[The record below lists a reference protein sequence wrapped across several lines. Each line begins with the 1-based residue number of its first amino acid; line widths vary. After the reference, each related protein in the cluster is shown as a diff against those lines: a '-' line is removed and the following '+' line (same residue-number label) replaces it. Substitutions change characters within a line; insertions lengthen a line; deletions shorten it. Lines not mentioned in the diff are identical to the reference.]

1 MWRLHGLT
9 PPRCGTAERGGEAV
23 DLGLLSLDQ
32 LPYLL
37 GGGEEA
43 LPVRVRRSGRG
54 RAREDERIEVR
65 QRIDRRRPSRLEA

>member
-23 DLGLLSLDQ
+23 DLGLLGVDQ
-32 LPYLL
+32 LPDLL

-43 LPVRVRRSGRG
+43 LPVRVRRSGGG
-54 RAREDERIEVR
+54 RAGEDERVEIR
-65 QRIDRRRPSRLEA
+65 QRIDGRRPCRFEP